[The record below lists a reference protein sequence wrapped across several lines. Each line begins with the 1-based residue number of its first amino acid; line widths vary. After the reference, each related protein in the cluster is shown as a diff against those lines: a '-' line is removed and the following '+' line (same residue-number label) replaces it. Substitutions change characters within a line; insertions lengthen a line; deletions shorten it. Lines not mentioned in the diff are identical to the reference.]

1 MPIVFSDHARSQ
13 FKKRKIPQSLVIKV
27 VENPY
32 KIMLSFL
39 DRKLRQRRI
48 GGKILE
54 VVTKTEGSK
63 ITVVT
68 GYYLEENYEN
78 EV

>member
-1 MPIVFSDHARSQ
+1 MPIVFSDHASYQIRKRRIS
-13 FKKRKIPQSLVIKV
+13 KKLVRKAVQSPEEIL
-27 VENPY
+27 P
-32 KIMLSFL
+32 SFRE
-39 DRKLRQRRI
+39 RKLRRMRI

-68 GYYLEENYEN
+68 AYYLEE
-78 EV
+78 